1 MAIDCRNGQVRFL
14 SLALLTGSVFVGGCN
29 TTSAAGPQPVA
40 KQPQPQLEMLNRLNS
55 MEAELAKLR
64 NTVEIQENELSR
76 LRERQSEIYDNV
88 DRRLRSIE
96 SGGTAGYGAGGYT
109 PSSAPTALDIP
120 AAPIAPAGADA
131 AEAGTVAAVA
141 TTEAVVQNTQAASS
155 EEQQAYDDAFN
166 LLKQSRYEEAVAAFK
181 EFLNRYPRS
190 VLADSAQY
198 WIAEARYVNQAYDA
212 ALHEYNTLIQRYPSS
227 RKLPDA
233 MLKVGYIHY
242 DNQQWKAARRA
253 LNAVVVRYPGSRVA
267 ISAKQRLDQMEK
279 QGH

>member
-1 MAIDCRNGQVRFL
+1 MVTEPGNGQARIL
-14 SLALLTGSVFVGGCN
+14 GLALLAGSVLVGGCN

-55 MEAELAKLR
+55 MEAELAVLR
-64 NTVEIQENELSR
+64 NTVEIQENELVR
-76 LRERQSEIYDNV
+76 LRERQSEIYNNIDL
-88 DRRLRSIE
+88 RLRSVE
-96 SGGTAGYGAGGYT
+96 RGGTAGYGAGGYT
-109 PSSAPTALDIP
+109 PAN
-120 AAPIAPAGADA
+120 APIAPDIPAVPSSPAGPGTAGA
-131 AEAGTVAAVA
+131 VAAVA
-141 TTEAVVQNTQAASS
+141 TSEAVVQNTQAASAQ
-155 EEQQAYDDAFN
+155 EQQEYDDAFD
-166 LLKQSRYEEAVAAFK
+166 LLKKSRYEEAVAAFK
-181 EFLNRYPRS
+181 EFLNRNPRS

-212 ALHEYNTLIQRYPSS
+212 ALHEYNTLIQRYPGS

-253 LNAVVVRYPGSRVA
+253 LNAVVIRYPGSRVA
-267 ISAKQRLDQMEK
+267 VSAQQRLDQMEK